1 MAKAGMSD
9 ATAYKILTADEY
21 LALQR
26 GTFTGA
32 PVDLADGYIHL
43 STAAQLRDTIDRHFA
58 GRDNLMIA
66 AIDLAPL
73 GDAIRWEPA
82 RGGALFPHLYGP
94 LPLAAVIACA
104 RLRRMQDGAVELPDT
119 QILFEKNIQKLL
131 SPQGGP

>member
-1 MAKAGMSD
+1 M
-9 ATAYKILTADEY
+9 
-21 LALQR
+21 
-26 GTFTGA
+26 
-32 PVDLADGYIHL
+32 
-43 STAAQLRDTIDRHFA
+43 
-58 GRDNLMIA
+58 
-66 AIDLAPL
+66 